1 MSNIKPQTSRNSTS
15 TKTETHVS
23 KSKGGAIPEVTRITD
38 AAVLAEIDTSSYSMP
53 GVKVPGRRGRRP
65 VEFQPEDEEITV
77 LNAIERA
84 ELKAVRTKQR
94 NAAAGTTPAVQ
105 QADQAQQEARHRQI
119 AELMRVAR
127 DRGYL
132 THAEISDQLSENSV
146 EPDDLVRLTAALI
159 DVGIVIYDRAPDNDA
174 LLSNSGETQTV
185 HNTSDDVVEAAAE
198 AVLATTSSD
207 FGRSTDPVR
216 LYMREMGASPLLTR
230 EGEIEIAKRIEA
242 GQKEMMR
249 AICACPSTIANIIA
263 MAKRINDGDLKVG
276 ELVDGLR
283 DLSAPAP
290 LPVVPKT
297 TARKTVARKTSAPK
311 ADADEDDLEE
321 DEEEDDEETAKA
333 LAADQTAKYA
343 KKMQKL
349 AMEKF
354 NRAAEHFDNMG
365 AAYEEH
371 GYQSEPYKVA
381 QQAVEDELMTIRFAA
396 KAIEAFSDTVRGHGQ
411 TVREIERRV
420 LDIAVN
426 QCGMSRERF
435 IETFPGNE
443 TNLEWIEIEI
453 AANTADTE
461 ALIRSAPA
469 IQESQRELIDLQ
481 NQLALSLT
489 DLRKI
494 NRQMAVGVREAQ
506 SAKHDMTKANLRL
519 VISIAK
525 KYVNR
530 GLPFL
535 DLIQEGNIG
544 LMKAVDKFEYR
555 RGFKFSTYAT
565 WWIRQAITRAVAD
578 LGRTIRV
585 PVHMIES
592 INKLNRISREILQQT
607 GSDPDIATL
616 MERMEM
622 PENKVK
628 AIMKVAREPIS
639 METPIGEDGDMSLGD
654 MIQDVDAVS
663 PDDAAMQTA
672 MNGVIRD
679 LLDSL
684 TPREAKI
691 IRMRFGMDMASEQ
704 TLEEISNQF
713 DVTRERIRQIEA
725 KALRK
730 LRHPSRSER
739 LRDFR
744 QANA

>member
-1 MSNIKPQTSRNSTS
+1 MSNVKSQTPRKATAKNSVSRADATRA
-15 TKTETHVS
+15 
-23 KSKGGAIPEVTRITD
+23 GAAPEVTRITD
-38 AAVLAEIDTSSYSMP
+38 AAILASIDTSGYAMP
-53 GVKVPGRRGRRP
+53 GTKVPGRRGRRP
-65 VEFQPEDEEITV
+65 SEFQPEDDEITA

-84 ELKAVRTKQR
+84 ELKAVRNKRQ
-94 NAAAGTTPAVQ
+94 AAAPEAS
-105 QADQAQQEARHRQI
+105 ADPQSDEAKQEERRQQI
-119 AELMRVAR
+119 ALLMKAAR

-132 THAEISDQLSENSV
+132 THAEISDHLSDNSV
-146 EPDDLVRLTAALI
+146 EPDDLERLTAALHDI
-159 DVGIVIYDRAPDNDA
+159 GIAVYERAPDSDA
-174 LLSNSGETQTV
+174 LLVDNGDTQTV

-249 AICACPSTIANIIA
+249 ALCAYPATIADIIA
-263 MAKRINDGDLKVG
+263 AAAKIKNGEMKVTD
-276 ELVDGLR
+276 LVDGLR
-283 DLSAPAP
+283 DLPEPEAPAQ
-290 LPVVPKT
+290 
-297 TARKTVARKTSAPK
+297 AS
-311 ADADEDDLEE
+311 ADEDSGDD
-321 DEEEDDEETAKA
+321 DERLDDDEEDDGAT
-333 LAADQTAKYA
+333 LAADVSAQYTA
-343 KKMQKL
+343 QL
-349 AMEKF
+349 EAMATEKF
-354 NRAAEHFDNMG
+354 TRIARHFDRMG
-365 AAYEEH
+365 KAYSRH
-371 GYQSEPYKVA
+371 GYQSEPYIAA
-381 QQAVEDELMTIRFAA
+381 QQAVEQEVMSIRFSA
-396 KAIEAFSDTVRGHGQ
+396 KTVEALCDRLRTDMETLRS
-411 TVREIERRV
+411 IERRV
-420 LDIAVN
+420 MAIALD
-426 QCGMSRERF
+426 QCRMPRERF
-435 IETFPGNE
+435 IETFSGRE
-443 TNLEWIEIEI
+443 TDLSWVDDEI
-453 AANTADTE
+453 AARRADSA
-461 ALIRSAPA
+461 ALERHAPA
-469 IQESQRELIDLQ
+469 IREAQGALVELQ
-481 NQLALSLT
+481 ARLALTLP

-494 NRQMAVGVREAQ
+494 HRSMMAGEREARR
-506 SAKHDMTKANLRL
+506 AKHDMTKANLRL

-530 GLPFL
+530 GLQFL

-616 MERMEM
+616 VARMEM

-628 AIMKVAREPIS
+628 AILKVAREPIS
-639 METPIGEDGDMSLGD
+639 METPVGEDGDMSLGD
-654 MIQDVDAVS
+654 LIQDSDAVS
-663 PDDAAMQTA
+663 PDDAAMQSA
-672 MNGVIRD
+672 MHGVIKE

-684 TPREAKI
+684 TPREAKV
-691 IRMRFGMDMASEQ
+691 IRMRFGMDMATEQ
-704 TLEEISNQF
+704 TLEEIGNQF

-730 LRHPSRSER
+730 LRHPSRSDR
-739 LRDFR
+739 LDDFR

>member
-1 MSNIKPQTSRNSTS
+1 MSNVKSQTPRKATAKNSVSRADATRA
-15 TKTETHVS
+15 
-23 KSKGGAIPEVTRITD
+23 GAAPEVTRITD
-38 AAVLAEIDTSSYSMP
+38 AAILASIDTSGYAMP
-53 GVKVPGRRGRRP
+53 GTKVPGRRGRRP
-65 VEFQPEDEEITV
+65 SEFQPEDDEITA

-84 ELKAVRTKQR
+84 ELKAVRNKRQ
-94 NAAAGTTPAVQ
+94 AAAPEAS
-105 QADQAQQEARHRQI
+105 ADPQSDEAKQEERRQQI
-119 AELMRVAR
+119 ALLMKAAR

-132 THAEISDQLSENSV
+132 THAEISDHLSDNSV
-146 EPDDLVRLTAALI
+146 EPDDLERLTAALNDI
-159 DVGIVIYDRAPDNDA
+159 GIAVYERAPDSDA
-174 LLSNSGETQTV
+174 LLVDNGDTHTV

-249 AICACPSTIANIIA
+249 ALCAYPATISDIITA
-263 MAKRINDGDLKVG
+263 AAKIKNGEMKVTD
-276 ELVDGLR
+276 LVDGLR
-283 DLSAPAP
+283 DLPEPEAPAQ
-290 LPVVPKT
+290 
-297 TARKTVARKTSAPK
+297 ASA
-311 ADADEDDLEE
+311 ADDAEDGDERLDDG
-321 DEEEDDEETAKA
+321 DDEEDSAA
-333 LAADQTAKYA
+333 LAADVSAQYTAQLEA
-343 KKMQKL
+343 M

-354 NRAAEHFDNMG
+354 TRIARHFDRMG
-365 AAYEEH
+365 KAYSRH
-371 GYQSEPYKVA
+371 GYQSEPYIAA
-381 QQAVEDELMTIRFAA
+381 QQAVEQEVMSIRFAA
-396 KAIEAFSDTVRGHGQ
+396 KAVETLCDRLRADMETLRS
-411 TVREIERRV
+411 IERRV
-420 LDIAVN
+420 MAIALD
-426 QCGMSRERF
+426 QCRMPRERF
-435 IETFPGNE
+435 IQTFPGRE
-443 TNLEWIEIEI
+443 TDLSWVDDEI
-453 AANTADTE
+453 AARRADSA
-461 ALIRSAPA
+461 ALARHAPA
-469 IQESQRELIDLQ
+469 IREAQGELVELQ
-481 NQLALSLT
+481 ARLALTLP

-494 NRQMAVGVREAQ
+494 HRSMMAGEREARR
-506 SAKHDMTKANLRL
+506 AKHDMTKANLRL

-530 GLPFL
+530 GLQFL

-616 MERMEM
+616 VARMEM

-628 AIMKVAREPIS
+628 AILKVAREPIS
-639 METPIGEDGDMSLGD
+639 METPVGEDGDMSLGD
-654 MIQDVDAVS
+654 LIQDSDAVS
-663 PDDAAMQTA
+663 PDDAAMQSA
-672 MNGVIRD
+672 MHGVIKE

-684 TPREAKI
+684 TPREAKV
-691 IRMRFGMDMASEQ
+691 IRMRFGMDMATEQ
-704 TLEEISNQF
+704 TLEEIGNQF

-730 LRHPSRSER
+730 LRHPSRSDR
-739 LRDFR
+739 LDDFR

>member
-1 MSNIKPQTSRNSTS
+1 MSNVKSQTPRNATAKNSVSRADATRA
-15 TKTETHVS
+15 
-23 KSKGGAIPEVTRITD
+23 GAAAPEVTRITD
-38 AAVLAEIDTSSYSMP
+38 AAILASIDTSSYAMP
-53 GVKVPGRRGRRP
+53 GTKVPGRRGRRP
-65 VEFQPEDEEITV
+65 SEFQPEDDEITA

-84 ELKAVRTKQR
+84 ELKAVRNKR
-94 NAAAGTTPAVQ
+94 HAAA
-105 QADQAQQEARHRQI
+105 QEAATDAQAEAAKQEERRQQI
-119 AELMRVAR
+119 ALLITAAR

-132 THAEISDQLSENSV
+132 THAEISDHLSDNSV
-146 EPDDLVRLTAALI
+146 EPDDLERLTAALHDI
-159 DVGIVIYDRAPDNDA
+159 GIAVYERAPDSDA
-174 LLSNSGETQTV
+174 LLVDSADTHTV

-249 AICACPSTIANIIA
+249 ALCAYPATIADIVA
-263 MAKRINDGDLKVG
+263 AAAKIKDGEMKIGDF
-276 ELVDGLR
+276 VDGLR
-283 DLSAPAP
+283 DLPEPEAPAP
-290 LPVVPKT
+290 ALAPAST
-297 TARKTVARKTSAPK
+297 QASA
-311 ADADEDDLEE
+311 DDEVEDDDERVDDGQDEDD
-321 DEEEDDEETAKA
+321 DAA
-333 LAADQTAKYA
+333 LAADVSAQYSAQMEA
-343 KKMQKL
+343 M

-354 NRAAEHFDNMG
+354 ARITRHFDRMG
-365 AAYEEH
+365 KAYSRH
-371 GYQSEPYKVA
+371 GYQSAQYVAA
-381 QQAVEDELMTIRFAA
+381 QQAVEQEVMSIRFTA
-396 KAIEAFSDTVRGHGQ
+396 KAVETLCDRLRADMETLRS
-411 TVREIERRV
+411 IERRV
-420 LDIAVN
+420 MAIAVD
-426 QCGMSRERF
+426 QCRMPRERF
-435 IETFPGNE
+435 IETFPGRE
-443 TNLEWIEIEI
+443 TDLAWIDDEI
-453 AANTADTE
+453 AAGRADSA
-461 ALIRSAPA
+461 ALERHAPA
-469 IQESQRELIDLQ
+469 IREAQGELIELQ
-481 NQLALSLT
+481 ARLALTLP

-494 NRQMAVGVREAQ
+494 HRSMMAGEREARR
-506 SAKHDMTKANLRL
+506 AKHDMTKANLRL

-530 GLPFL
+530 GLQFL

-607 GSDPDIATL
+607 GADPDIATL
-616 MERMEM
+616 VARMEM

-628 AIMKVAREPIS
+628 AILKVAREPIS
-639 METPIGEDGDMSLGD
+639 METPVGEDGDMSLGD
-654 MIQDVDAVS
+654 LIQDSDAVS
-663 PDDAAMQTA
+663 PDDAAMQSA
-672 MNGVIRD
+672 MNSVIKE

-684 TPREAKI
+684 TPREAKV
-691 IRMRFGMDMASEQ
+691 IRMRFGMDMATEQ
-704 TLEEISNQF
+704 TLEEIGNQF

-730 LRHPSRSER
+730 LRHPSRSDR
-739 LRDFR
+739 LDDFR